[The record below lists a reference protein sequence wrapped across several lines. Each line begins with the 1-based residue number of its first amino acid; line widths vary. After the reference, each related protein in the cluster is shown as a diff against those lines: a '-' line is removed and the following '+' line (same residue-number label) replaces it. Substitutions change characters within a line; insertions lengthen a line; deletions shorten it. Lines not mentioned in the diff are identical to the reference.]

1 MTYNM
6 NVTNYL
12 EKDNSYLVVPRN
24 SIWRNLAFWKRAKDK
39 GCPIKMVGSI
49 GNQREAYES
58 GIKIG
63 WETGV
68 EEMKRSTKFPYN
80 RTLEDKEYQD
90 FISLLVVFGY
100 RMFYCP
106 YDPIQECLPKEA
118 RNNYH
123 ARLNIIKDYN
133 AIKRGCTVSEEV
145 KQQVYK
151 ILKENSNPR
160 LWRK

>member
-1 MTYNM
+1 M
-6 NVTNYL
+6 NATDYL

-39 GCPIKMVGSI
+39 ECPTKIVGSI

-58 GIKIG
+58 GFQIG
-63 WETGV
+63 WETGIN
-68 EEMKRSTKFPYN
+68 EIKRSIKFPYN
-80 RTLEDKEYQD
+80 RTLEDKEYHD
-90 FISLLVVFGY
+90 FLSLLMVFGY
-100 RMFYCP
+100 RMFYIS
-106 YDPIQECLPKEA
+106 YNPIQESLPKEA

-123 ARLNIIKDYN
+123 AGLNIIKDYN
-133 AIKRGCTVSEEV
+133 AIERGCTISEEV

-151 ILKENSNPR
+151 ILKENSDPR